1 MNCYT
6 QGSPVREQPRRRA
19 GQYAFTLIEVL
30 VVVAIIAL
38 LIAILLPSLRSA
50 RNEARAAV
58 CLSNLKQVSNGLQL
72 HLLETG
78 MRRERISTNYGWATH
93 SYRIN
98 KEAGNLFTCPADTNP
113 KPLPAV
119 QADIFE
125 GATYRGRVTGDGVF
139 NKIKHDPN
147 QGAGYLLDIQDT
159 VDADG
164 FGRDATG
171 GDTGDE
177 DLVLSYAATT
187 GAHQAAVSVERV
199 ESDWN
204 FRVLDHKGRLIWD
217 NPGGASDTQYLP
229 LLWMS
234 YGANAA
240 AGLSNVKGNPILLIE
255 NKNPGCFPESYA
267 GLGYAGGGRREDKLK
282 QVLRFRHG
290 SQLGRRTYFDPQDRS
305 YVARDRINAA
315 FLDGHAERLLF
326 AQIIG
331 PDPQVIGRELQWHR
345 DLWLGIRR
353 TNTLT
358 FD

>member
-1 MNCYT
+1 
-6 QGSPVREQPRRRA
+6 
-19 GQYAFTLIEVL
+19 

-38 LIAILLPSLRSA
+38 LIAILLPSLTSA
-50 RNEARAAV
+50 RNEGQAAV
-58 CLSNLKQVSNGLQL
+58 CLSNLKQVGNGLQM
-72 HLLETG
+72 HILEAG
-78 MRRERISTNYGWATH
+78 MRRERVSTNYGWATH

-98 KEAGNLFTCPADTNP
+98 KEAGKLFTCPADTNP

-119 QADIFE
+119 LADIYE
-125 GATYRGRVTGDGVF
+125 GSTYRGRVAGDGVF

-147 QGAGYLLDIQDT
+147 QGGGYRLDIQDT

-164 FGRDATG
+164 FGRDATR
-171 GDTGDE
+171 GDDGDE
-177 DLVLSYAATT
+177 DLVLGYAANI
-187 GAHQAAVSVERV
+187 GAANAAVRVDRV
-199 ESDWN
+199 ESAWT
-204 FRVLDHKGRLIWD
+204 FKVLDHKGKLIWD
-217 NPGGASDTQYLP
+217 TPQGSTETRVMP

-240 AGLSNVKGNPILLIE
+240 AGLSSVKGNPILLIE

-267 GLGYAGGGRREDKLK
+267 GMGYAGGGRQEDYLK

-290 SQLGRRTYFDPQDRS
+290 SRLQVRGYVDPSDTT
-305 YVARDRINAA
+305 YVARDRINAG

-326 AQIIG
+326 TRIIG
-331 PDPQVIGRELQWHR
+331 PDPQVVQGRLQWSR

-353 TNTLT
+353 VNTLS